1 MRLRF
6 LGRAAAAS
14 AAVAL
19 LGAGSARADWTI
31 TTYKQIPGNP
41 GISSMAIADEYF
53 TGARATR
60 FEGTSTVPQVDLFES
75 GGPGQFAI
83 NHPFPGLDN
92 FPAAGDT
99 NDYTARITGTLVV
112 NTPGDYDF
120 FTDSDDGNRFR
131 LDLNQNGT
139 FEDATESIVPDGGLQ
154 GTGVPERSGSINL
167 AVGNYN
173 FEVSFF
179 EAGGGASIDA
189 GYRVNGSDTQYV
201 LGDATGGIG
210 MVGEAN
216 VRAVGASIGPNI
228 TNFAQ
233 ADALRTG
240 TNAPGFPVT
249 ELRDVFNLTD
259 SGATGDFPGDLG
271 VPGLGA
277 PDENDDDD
285 FVVVGR
291 GLLIV
296 PDGGVS
302 AVFRSNTDDGGRLL
316 IDTNQN
322 GSLGDPSDVIILQD
336 ALQGPTNTDS
346 EPISLAAGQYLIEY
360 TWFERGGGGEGE
372 VSVRVGNRTGFVLLG
387 LNQGVPSGATLEVAT
402 IPEPASAALAGM
414 MALVLAGVARRRA

>member
-6 LGRAAAAS
+6 LGRALAAS

-19 LGAGSARADWTI
+19 LGASSARADWTI

-75 GGPGQFAI
+75 GGPGQFTI

-92 FPAAGDT
+92 LPAAGDT
-99 NDYTARITGTLVV
+99 NDYTARVTGTLVV
-112 NTPGDYDF
+112 NTAGMYDF

-131 LDLNQNGT
+131 IDLNQNGT
-139 FEDATESIVPDGGLQ
+139 FEDATESVVPDGGLQ
-154 GTGVPERSGSINL
+154 GTGTAERSGLINL
-167 AVGNYN
+167 AAGNYN

-189 GYRVNGSDTQYV
+189 GYRAGGAGTQYV
-201 LGDATGGIG
+201 IGDATGGIG
-210 MVGEAN
+210 MVGQAN
-216 VRAVGASIGPNI
+216 VRAVGAQTGPNI
-228 TNFAQ
+228 VNFAT
-233 ADALRTG
+233 ADALRTIP
-240 TNAPGFPVT
+240 NAPGFPVT
-249 ELRDVFNLTD
+249 ELRDVFNITD
-259 SGATGDFPGDLG
+259 SGATGFFTGDQG
-271 VPGLGA
+271 APGLGA
-277 PDENDDDD
+277 PDANDDDD

-291 GLLIV
+291 GFLVV
-296 PDGGVS
+296 PAGGVT

-322 GSLGDPSDVIILQD
+322 GSLADPSDVIILQD
-336 ALQGPTNTDS
+336 ALQGPTDTDS
-346 EPISLAAGQYLIEY
+346 APITLAAGQYLTEY

-372 VSVRVGNRTGFVLLG
+372 ISVRTGNRTAFVLLG
-387 LNQGVPSGATLEVAT
+387 QQNGVASGATLDIVT

-414 MALVLAGVARRRA
+414 MALALAGTARRRA